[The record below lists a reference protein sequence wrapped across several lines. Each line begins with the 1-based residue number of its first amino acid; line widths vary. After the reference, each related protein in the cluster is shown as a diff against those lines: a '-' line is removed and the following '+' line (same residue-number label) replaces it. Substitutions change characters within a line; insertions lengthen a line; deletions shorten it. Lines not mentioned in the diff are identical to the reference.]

1 MTGVSGLFENTKG
14 ALARG
19 ALNTERECTCECKK
33 EAWKERMREE
43 YWFVKNKY
51 DKLHKMCIKYEA
63 DTLDFDP
70 ACPLQLLLEQKSA
83 MGHYLHCL
91 EVRAEIVGVEL

>member
-1 MTGVSGLFENTKG
+1 MCNAQDKVMDGGMMPEK
-14 ALARG
+14 A
-19 ALNTERECTCECKK
+19 ECC
-33 EAWKERMREE
+33 ASDVPDWKQRMREE

-63 DTLDFDP
+63 GTLDFVPNCD
-70 ACPLQLLLEQKSA
+70 LLLLNEQKSA

-91 EVRAEIVGVEL
+91 EVRAEIEGVDLNN